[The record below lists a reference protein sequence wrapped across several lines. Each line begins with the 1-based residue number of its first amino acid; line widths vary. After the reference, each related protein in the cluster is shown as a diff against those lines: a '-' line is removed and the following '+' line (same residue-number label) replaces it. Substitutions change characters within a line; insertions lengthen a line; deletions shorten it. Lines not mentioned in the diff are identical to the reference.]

1 MGREGKGTEGKGRE
15 RKGREGKGREGKAY
29 TCSACM
35 EGLPRPSMIPSME
48 LITKITVKSFV
59 KALDAE
65 KAGSNVWVIRMLGI
79 RPENEEGRRRRKSE
93 DKANAATD
101 RPLSGKA
108 Q

>member
-1 MGREGKGTEGKGRE
+1 MGMGREGKGRE
-15 RKGREGKGREGKAY
+15 RKGRR

-79 RPENEEGRRRRKSE
+79 RPENEEGRRRKSE